1 MLSIIEA
8 LALSKKLASC
18 TDSPRIDCE
27 VILSA
32 AIEQSRTYL
41 YTWPE
46 KTLSDHQQTIFLQN
60 LERRINGE
68 PVAYIVG
75 QKEFWSLPL
84 FVDKSTLIPRPETEL
99 VVEVTLELLSDAASV
114 NAGSCKNSFIGGASD
129 IKIADL
135 GTGSG
140 AIALALASENPHWQ
154 VWGLERDKGALAL
167 AKKNQQQLNLSNV
180 NLLLSDWFSALSVKG
195 STQKSAQESATD
207 SVKESTQ
214 EPDPKFNA
222 IVSNPPYI
230 DVNDKHL
237 QQGDVRF
244 EPHTALVADDHG
256 LADIESIISQASE
269 HLLQNGWLVF
279 EHGNQQA
286 DAVTE
291 CFKKHGFQCVF
302 TRNDLAGQPRVTS
315 GQLR

>member
-46 KTLSDHQQTIFLQN
+46 KALSDHQQTIFLQN

-99 VVEVTLELLSDAASV
+99 VVEVTLELLSDTVSV
-114 NAGSCKNSFIGGASD
+114 NTGSSNNSFIGGASD
-129 IKIADL
+129 IKVVDL
-135 GTGSG
+135 GTGTG
-140 AIALALASENPHWQ
+140 AIALALASENLHWQ
-154 VWGLERDKGALAL
+154 VWGLERNKDALAL

-180 NLLLSDWFSALSVKG
+180 NLLLSDWFSALSTQESVTG
-195 STQKSAQESATD
+195 STKESVTD
-207 SVKESTQ
+207 SVQESTQ
-214 EPDPKFNA
+214 ERGPKFNA

-230 DVNDKHL
+230 DINDKHL

-269 HLLQNGWLVF
+269 YLLQNGWLVF

-291 CFKKHGFQCVF
+291 CFKQHGFQCVF

>member
-114 NAGSCKNSFIGGASD
+114 NAGSSNNSFIGGASD
-129 IKIADL
+129 IQIADL

-154 VWGLERDKGALAL
+154 VWGLERDKDALAL

-195 STQKSAQESATD
+195 SI
-207 SVKESTQ
+207 KESTQ
-214 EPDPKFNA
+214 ETDPKFNA

-230 DVNDKHL
+230 DINDKHL

>member
-114 NAGSCKNSFIGGASD
+114 NADSSNNSFIGGASD
-129 IKIADL
+129 IQIADL

-154 VWGLERDKGALAL
+154 VWGLERDKDALAL

-195 STQKSAQESATD
+195 SVKKSA
-207 SVKESTQ
+207 Q
-214 EPDPKFNA
+214 EPDPKFYA

-230 DVNDKHL
+230 DINDKHL

>member
-114 NAGSCKNSFIGGASD
+114 NAGSSNNSFIGGASD
-129 IKIADL
+129 IQIADL
-135 GTGSG
+135 GTGTG

-154 VWGLERDKGALAL
+154 VWGLERDKDALAL

-195 STQKSAQESATD
+195 SI
-207 SVKESTQ
+207 KESTQ

-230 DVNDKHL
+230 DINDKHL

>member
-114 NAGSCKNSFIGGASD
+114 NADSSNNSFIGGASD
-129 IKIADL
+129 IQIADL
-135 GTGSG
+135 GTGTG

-154 VWGLERDKGALAL
+154 VWGLERDKDALAL

-195 STQKSAQESATD
+195 SVKKSA
-207 SVKESTQ
+207 Q

-230 DVNDKHL
+230 DINDKHL

>member
-46 KTLSDHQQTIFLQN
+46 KNLNDHQQTLFLKN

-84 FVDKSTLIPRPETEL
+84 FVDESTLIPRPETEL
-99 VVEVTLELLSDAASV
+99 LVEVTLELLANAKPVSD
-114 NAGSCKNSFIGGASD
+114 GSINSDSD
-129 IKIADL
+129 IKIIDL
-135 GTGSG
+135 GTGTG
-140 AIALALASENPHWQ
+140 AIALALASENPQWQ
-154 VWGLERDKGALAL
+154 VWGLENNKNALAL
-167 AKKNQQQLNLSNV
+167 AKKNQQQLSLSNV
-180 NLLLSDWFSALSVKG
+180 NLLLSDWFSALSTPEPVK
-195 STQKSAQESATD
+195 A
-207 SVKESTQ
+207 STQ
-214 EPDPKFNA
+214 ESVQKFNI

-230 DVNDKHL
+230 DSNDKHL
-237 QQGDVRF
+237 QEGDVRF
-244 EPHTALVADDHG
+244 EPLTALVADDNG
-256 LADIESIISQASE
+256 LADIESIIKQAPE
-269 HLLQNGWLVF
+269 YLLQNAWLIF

-286 DAVTE
+286 DVVAE
-291 CFKKHGFQCVF
+291 CFEKYGFQYVF
-302 TRNDLAGQPRVTS
+302 TRNDLAGQPRVT
-315 GQLR
+315 GGKFC

>member
-8 LALSKKLASC
+8 LALSKKLASY

-114 NAGSCKNSFIGGASD
+114 NADSSNNSFIGGASD
-129 IKIADL
+129 IQIADL
-135 GTGSG
+135 GTGTG

-154 VWGLERDKGALAL
+154 VWGLERDKDALAL

-195 STQKSAQESATD
+195 SVKKSA
-207 SVKESTQ
+207 Q

>member
-46 KTLSDHQQTIFLQN
+46 RTLSDHQQTIFLQN

-99 VVEVTLELLSDAASV
+99 LVEVTLELLSDAASV
-114 NAGSCKNSFIGGASD
+114 NASSNNKSSIGGASD

-135 GTGSG
+135 GTGTG

-154 VWGLERDKGALAL
+154 VWGLERNKDALAL

-180 NLLLSDWFSALSVKG
+180 NLLLSDWFSAFSVKG
-195 STQKSAQESATD
+195 STKESVTD

-214 EPDPKFNA
+214 QPDQKFNV

-230 DVNDKHL
+230 DINDKHL

-256 LADIESIISQASE
+256 LADIESIIKQASE
-269 HLLQNGWLVF
+269 YLLQNGWLVF

-286 DAVTE
+286 DAVGE
-291 CFKKHGFQCVF
+291 CFKKHGFKHVF
-302 TRNDLAGQPRVTS
+302 TRNDLAGQPRVTG
-315 GQLR
+315 GQLH